1 LFYIALPFVLFSLGF
16 VLGYFKWFS
25 FLNRLLIKMFNLSLF
40 VLLFVIGAKLATNQ
54 EVLKNL
60 MILGLKSFG
69 IMLFAALGS
78 MLLIYLFERKAKV
91 EVAEETLSENHDD
104 LKFVGVLVL
113 TVILGGVAGA
123 YLLPEKLLNL
133 SDSIITLAL
142 AFLYLGTGVSFGKDQ
157 ELIRK
162 VREKG
167 VKIISFPLLAL
178 LGSILGGVAFA
189 LIFKINPGIAVSSAS
204 GMGFY
209 SVTTA
214 ILAKNLGI
222 EAGTI
227 GFLANV
233 LRELFT
239 ILLTPL
245 LARLFPYFPLALAGA
260 TSMDTTLGVVTRVQ
274 GPYYGAIALLSGTV
288 LTIIVPVILPFLT
301 LL

>member
-1 LFYIALPFVLFSLGF
+1 MFYIALPFVLFSLGF

-123 YLLPEKLLNL
+123 YLLPEKLFNL